1 MLYFSIEFKHIKIH
15 KLCKLIYEMYSTVGL
30 QIDCCDNIC
39 TYNECGRKA
48 EVNQVCQET
57 FKREYNVQL

>member
-1 MLYFSIEFKHIKIH
+1 MD
-15 KLCKLIYEMYSTVGL
+15 STDGL
-30 QIDCCDNIC
+30 QMNGRDNIC

-48 EVNQVCQET
+48 EMNQVCQET